1 MRAYWAVAGAFLVGL
16 VVWHVVDLGQE
27 PSRDWS
33 GWVKEAE
40 SALAPKNLKPIDRRY
55 SKPRA
60 TRTTHQKIEL
70 NTADSV
76 ALVGVYG
83 IGPVFAGRILA
94 YRSALGGFYRI
105 EQLREVRGI
114 SEEVFLRVE
123 QNFRVDVA
131 RIEKIN
137 VNFVAPRVLEAH
149 PYVTANMARR
159 LVEGKLKG
167 GYYNKVEDLLNRDIL
182 LPGEAKRLAPYLLFT
197 HKN

>member
-1 MRAYWAVAGAFLVGL
+1 MGL

-27 PSRDWS
+27 QSRDWS
-33 GWVKEAE
+33 GWVQEAE
-40 SALAPKNLKPIDRRY
+40 SALAPKSLKPIDRRY